1 MSITPGP
8 SIPSEP
14 PPPEVVSGT
23 PRWIP
28 ITVVAAFVLIGVV
41 AYAGYAEQQGLKKNF
56 SDAQQQ
62 NQVLAAELDKVN
74 SRLADLRGEIQ
85 VTSQKLGMTQQDL
98 AHARQL
104 AQDIRQQQK
113 TSDERLQSKIGQV
126 QQVQQDATAKIGA
139 VSSALTGTQNDVAAT
154 KKDLE
159 DTKSQLQHTMGDLGV
174 QSGLIA
180 HNHEEVEE
188 LRRLGERN
196 IFEFNLAK
204 KKDPQRVGP
213 IQVAVKKLDPKK
225 YRYTMNVLADDKSI
239 EKKDKTAGEPVQ
251 FYVQGSRA
259 PYEIVVFNIS
269 KDNMTGYLSTPKDA
283 SSGAGASASTPAS
296 APGKP

>member
-8 SIPSEP
+8 PVPTPPAEP
-14 PPPEVVSGT
+14 IVEASGT

-28 ITVVAAFVLIGVV
+28 ITLAAAFILIGAL
-41 AYAGYAEQQGLKKNF
+41 AYGHYTDRQQLVKN
-56 SDAQQQ
+56 SNDAQQQ
-62 NQVLAAELDKVN
+62 NQALAAELDKTN
-74 SRLADLRGEIQ
+74 SRIASLQGQLQ
-85 VTSQKLGMTQQDL
+85 VTLEKLGMTQQDL

-104 AQDIRQQQK
+104 AQEISQQQK
-113 TSDERLQSKIGQV
+113 TSDARLRSQIGQV
-126 QQVQQDATAKIGA
+126 QQETTEKIGA
-139 VSSALTGTQNDVAAT
+139 VSSALTGTQTDVAAT

-159 DTKSQLQHTMGDLGV
+159 DTKTQLQHTVGDLGV

-196 IFEFNLAK
+196 IFEFNLSK
-204 KKDPQRVGP
+204 QKNPQRVGP
-213 IQVAVKKLDPKK
+213 IQIAVKKLDPKH
-225 YRYTMNVLADDKSI
+225 YRYTRNVMADDKSI

-251 FYVQGSRA
+251 FYVQGARA
-259 PYEIVVFNIS
+259 PYEIVVFNIN

-283 SSGAGASASTPAS
+283 SGGSAAPSS
-296 APGKP
+296 APAKP

>member
-8 SIPSEP
+8 SIPSPEP
-14 PPPEVVSGT
+14 QPPEVVSGT

-41 AYAGYAEQQGLKKNF
+41 AYAGYAEQQELKKTF
-56 SDAQQQ
+56 SDVQQQ
-62 NQVLAAELDKVN
+62 NQILAAQLDKVN

-126 QQVQQDATAKIGA
+126 QQVQQEATAKIGA
-139 VSSALTGTQNDVAAT
+139 VSTALTGTQSDVAAT
-154 KKDLE
+154 KKELE
-159 DTKSQLQHTMGDLGV
+159 DTKTQLQHTVGDLGV

-196 IFEFNLAK
+196 IFEFNLSK

-225 YRYTMNVLADDKSI
+225 YRYTMNVMADDKSI

-251 FYVQGSRA
+251 FYVQGARA

-269 KDNMTGYLSTPKDA
+269 KNNMTGYLSTPKDA
-283 SSGAGASASTPAS
+283 SGGASAPATPA
-296 APGKP
+296 KP